1 MFASTYFYQL
11 KERAVTLMILR
22 LLIQTG
28 LVLSMMALTLELSRA
43 VQAAQ
48 AAHFERI
55 RELVE
60 LADRIAAGGH
70 F

>member
-1 MFASTYFYQL
+1 M
-11 KERAVTLMILR
+11 TLMILR

-28 LVLSMMALTLELSRA
+28 LVFSMMALTLELSRA